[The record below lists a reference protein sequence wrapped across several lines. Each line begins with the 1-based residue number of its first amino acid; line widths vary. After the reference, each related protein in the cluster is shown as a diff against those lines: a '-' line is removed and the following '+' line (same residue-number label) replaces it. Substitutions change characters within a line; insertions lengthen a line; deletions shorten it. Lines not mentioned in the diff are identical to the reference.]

1 MVGKAKLKM
10 NNDTNKLSTLEL
22 IINQTYQSN
31 TLSDD
36 VNKEYIRPIIEYLK
50 PNSTRKARIL
60 ELKEFSKN
68 IKFDLEKKGFLF
80 ILKITLNIL
89 PYIPSVNFRLIDW
102 DNIKSLSSLGVYV
115 EKNFSNNSLK
125 TIKKELGS
133 ITSKNIGIDRSVY
146 NYNYLMKNA
155 IKKLRNEIFKIEV
168 SEDEKVQKI
177 MSEIKKLDNEAIKKI
192 ILKLEYIVNVEI
204 KTQDSRKE
212 KKENV
217 ILNNNIEK
225 VKKFKRRIVKVT
237 DDIMDRKYSQAGS
250 VGGGKK
256 R

>member
-1 MVGKAKLKM
+1 VVGKAKLKM

-22 IINQTYQSN
+22 IINQTYKSN
-31 TLSDD
+31 TLSGD
-36 VNKEYIRPIIEYLK
+36 VNKEYIHPIINYLK

-80 ILKITLNIL
+80 ILKIALNIL
-89 PYIPSVNFRLIDW
+89 PYISSINFKLIDW
-102 DNIKSLSSLGVYV
+102 DNIKSLSSLSVYV
-115 EKNFSNNSLK
+115 EKNFSNNSLY
-125 TIKKELGS
+125 TIRKELVS
-133 ITSKNIGIDRSVY
+133 ITSKNIGTNRSVH

-155 IKKLRNEIFKIEV
+155 IKKLRSEIFKIEV
-168 SEDEKVQKI
+168 SESEKVQKI
-177 MSEIKKLDNEAIKKI
+177 MRDIKKLDNEEIKKM
-192 ILKLEYIVNVEI
+192 ILKLEYIVNGEI
-204 KTQDSRKE
+204 ETQGPIKE

-217 ILNNNIEK
+217 ISKNNIEK

-256 R
+256 H

>member
-1 MVGKAKLKM
+1 
-10 NNDTNKLSTLEL
+10 
-22 IINQTYQSN
+22 
-31 TLSDD
+31 
-36 VNKEYIRPIIEYLK
+36 
-50 PNSTRKARIL
+50 
-60 ELKEFSKN
+60 
-68 IKFDLEKKGFLF
+68 
-80 ILKITLNIL
+80 
-89 PYIPSVNFRLIDW
+89 
-102 DNIKSLSSLGVYV
+102 
-115 EKNFSNNSLK
+115 
-125 TIKKELGS
+125 
-133 ITSKNIGIDRSVY
+133 
-146 NYNYLMKNA
+146 
-155 IKKLRNEIFKIEV
+155 
-168 SEDEKVQKI
+168 